1 MNPGN
6 SGGPLVDSRGRVVG
20 VNTAII
26 GETYQGISLAIPS
39 SIARPIYERIIRDG
53 RVTRGWLGVQPRD
66 VAVEEAESLGLAKP
80 EGALVESVSAH
91 PDGSPSPAQRAGI
104 QPRDVIIAVGQ
115 QADRRVARSCFRGWR

>member
-1 MNPGN
+1 MPGQF
-6 SGGPLVDSRGRVVG
+6 
-20 VNTAII
+20 I
-26 GETYQGISLAIPS
+26 
-39 SIARPIYERIIRDG
+39 ERIIRDG

-104 QPRDVIIAVGQ
+104 QPGDVIIQ
-115 QADRRVARSCFRGWR
+115 WDNKPISSRTELFSRVAMTEIGSAVEVVVVRDKQRITLRVTVVDRPIGMG